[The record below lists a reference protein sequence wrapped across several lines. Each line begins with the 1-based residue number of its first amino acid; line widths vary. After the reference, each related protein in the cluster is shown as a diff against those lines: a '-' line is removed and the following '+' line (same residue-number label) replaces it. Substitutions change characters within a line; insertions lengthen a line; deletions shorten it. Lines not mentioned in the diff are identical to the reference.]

1 MTWVQM
7 AWPIS
12 AASAL
17 LSWYRRQIDQISG
30 AYRSTRASRA
40 CLSPFAGRVIRTLAG
55 GSSLIEGRS
64 FRVGARRDRS
74 RCSEGL
80 RRAARPA
87 AGGRG
92 GEMRGLG
99 GAVAALGRGRWPA
112 ADVGSRVLAAVR
124 LLTLQQAG
132 LWLLR

>member
-30 AYRSTRASRA
+30 AYRSTRVSHA
-40 CLSPFAGRVIRTLAG
+40 CLSPFAARVIRTLAD

-64 FRVGARRDRS
+64 FRVGALRDRS
-74 RCSEGL
+74 RCREGL

-92 GEMRGLG
+92 GEMRLG
-99 GAVAALGRGRWPA
+99 GAVAALGR
-112 ADVGSRVLAAVR
+112 
-124 LLTLQQAG
+124 
-132 LWLLR
+132 